1 MKLKFSYL
9 SMAAIILASV
19 ASIMQFAQGEYFRC
33 FLLMLFILTHCVVYK
48 IWVLLSKLML
58 PESRK

>member
-19 ASIMQFAQGEYFRC
+19 ASIMQALQGQYFRC
-33 FLLMLFILTHCVVYK
+33 FLLMLFIVTHCAV
-48 IWVLLSKLML
+48 IEIRMLLTKLL
-58 PESRK
+58 VGKP